1 LMEKMNLKGQQLL
14 LNTVINQGLCVQ
26 CGACVGHCPYFNFFD
41 GQVMAM
47 DTCRSE
53 TGRCIQLCPQ
63 VEHEK
68 ASSDRPLDI
77 KSDIKSLEKPIGFFN
92 EIFIARASK
101 QSIRNQAQYGG
112 IVSSILAYALN
123 KDLVNFAVLTN
134 RGSGIAPEGVIAESE
149 SDIFACAGSRYSS
162 SASLSALNKAIHEN
176 KRKIAVVGLPCQME
190 SLSRMKLM
198 DQGKDSIG
206 DRIALAIGLFCTWS
220 IKYRELTQYLIHE
233 GITSKIIKYDI
244 PPPPSQ
250 LFMVQTHNGWKE
262 LSLDRVRPYIHKGC
276 SFCLDMTAELSDI
289 SVGTVEDKKGWNT
302 VIIRSDAGM
311 ELMNMAISDSV
322 IETQELPKKNLEHL
336 KKAAGNKRKRG
347 LAALKNKKMNN
358 EYNNS

>member
-1 LMEKMNLKGQQLL
+1 MEKKNLKGQQLL

-26 CGACVGHCPYFNFFD
+26 CGACVGHCPYFDFFD

-63 VEHEK
+63 AEHEE
-68 ASSDRPLDI
+68 ASSGRPPDI
-77 KSDIKSLEKPIGFFN
+77 DSDMKSDMGSLKKPIGLFE

-123 KDLVNFAVLTN
+123 KGFINSAILTSK
-134 RGSGIAPEGVIAESE
+134 GDGIAPEGVIAESE
-149 SDIFACAGSRYSS
+149 SDILACAGSRYSS
-162 SASLSALNKAIHEN
+162 SASLSALNKALQEN
-176 KRKIAVVGLPCQME
+176 KQKIAVVGLPCQMT
-190 SLSRMKLM
+190 SLSQMKSMDHM
-198 DQGKDSIG
+198 DQGEDSIG
-206 DRIALAIGLFCTWS
+206 GRIALAIGLFCTWS
-220 IKYRELTQYLIHE
+220 IKYRELTQYLIDE
-233 GITSKIIKYDI
+233 GITSEIIKCDI

-250 LFMVQTHNGWKE
+250 LFMVQTHDGWKE
-262 LSLDRVRPYIHKGC
+262 LPIDRVRPYIHKGC

-302 VIIRSDAGM
+302 VIIRSDVGM
-311 ELMNMAISDSV
+311 ELMNMAINDNI
-322 IETQELPKKNLEHL
+322 IETQELPKENLEHL

-347 LAALKNKKMNN
+347 LTALKNKKL
-358 EYNNS
+358 S